1 MAKKEIPGSKE
12 LKNFW
17 HERILQWKAM
27 GYSGSQAFTKAAE
40 EMKHDDYMKKYDTKT
55 KKCLYVAGAIM
66 SHQNGRDRF
75 TFLRRA
81 LTEELKDEDG
91 IVNLKEKRKILGEIM
106 LDDDEKAL
114 ARIKAIETDAKLA
127 GEVNDNPTVTID
139 FGKETLDKIRA
150 RNGN

>member
-40 EMKHDDYMKKYDTKT
+40 EMGHDDYLKKYDTKT
-55 KKCLYVAGAIM
+55 KKCLYVSGAIM
-66 SHQNGRDRF
+66 SRQNGRERF
-75 TFLRRA
+75 NFLRRA
-81 LTEELKDEDG
+81 LADELKDDDG
-91 IVNLKEKRKILGEIM
+91 IVNLKEKRKILGDIM
-106 LDDDEKAL
+106 LDIEESSA
-114 ARIKAIETDAKLA
+114 ARIRAIETDAKLA

-139 FGKETLDKIRA
+139 FGRETLDKIRA
-150 RNGN
+150 RNGK